1 MSTVSTIAVKKVDE
15 QIYRRARAIA
25 SLKGKT
31 VGEAVNEALR
41 LWVELSDKS
50 VLAEDLTIL
59 EEERL
64 RNNAMYEK
72 IESELIAKHLHEYA
86 VVAEGRL
93 IGTFKTRKLAY
104 LAVKKTRPKQ
114 AIVTQIQRKS
124 HPRIVQ
130 LE

>member
-1 MSTVSTIAVKKVDE
+1 MSTIAVKKVDE
-15 QIYRRARAIA
+15 QLYRKAKAIA

-41 LWVELSDKS
+41 LWAELSDKS

-72 IESELIAKHLHEYA
+72 N
-86 VVAEGRL
+86 
-93 IGTFKTRKLAY
+93 
-104 LAVKKTRPKQ
+104 
-114 AIVTQIQRKS
+114 
-124 HPRIVQ
+124 
-130 LE
+130 